1 MRRSVCW
8 GTLRRAAP
16 MPSRR
21 DRACTVTAP
30 APPVLEVPPPAPRA
44 PQAAE
49 VLAKLRALIAQALY
63 LTPDDIDDTAG
74 FMDLGLDS
82 ILAVEVAKSIN
93 DTFGTDL
100 QATRLF
106 DHPNVAALAAHLVE
120 RLSEGDEPAA
130 VAVDERLVEEVADF
144 VRARLAE
151 ALGIDAAEVASDQ
164 PLDSLGVS
172 PEIAA
177 RGAGRAEPALRRRA
191 RPGRACAAAAICA
204 RSFSWWPAGSARAPE
219 EPAAAEPVVRGT
231 RSCRPAARAGCCGA
245 GGHAARSPASSPIC
259 LFVEPDALD
268 PDLPLAELGLDI
280 VLATE
285 LADRLVYHF
294 GEDAPGPRAILTAP
308 GLRQLAAL
316 AGSPAGRAVTGAAA
330 CRRRAAAPA
339 RAADDEQKVA
349 VVGIACRYPGA
360 PDKDAFW
367 RLLVEGRSGIG
378 QVPAWRW
385 RQEEA
390 EARLQTPEQRS
401 AVRWGGF
408 IDGIDRFDPLF
419 FNLSPRDAA
428 LMDPQQRLFLEEAW
442 HAFEDAG
449 LTREQ
454 LQGSRCGVFIGVGQG
469 DYSRLLP
476 EDDDRLTGQLL
487 LGNTCSILTSRI
499 SYLLDLKG
507 PSVALDT
514 ACSSSLV
521 AADMGMRAIREGR
534 CDTALVGGINLMT
547 TPQMLVMTAASG
559 MLAPDGRCKTFDDR
573 ADGFVAGEGIGLLVL
588 KRLDRARR
596 DGDRIYGIVRASGTN
611 QDGKTSGITAPNAK
625 AQEALEVE
633 VWEGAGIDPAG
644 LGLIEA
650 HGTGTRLGD
659 PIEIDA
665 LSRAFKRVASRP
677 SRCAI
682 GSVKTNIG
690 HTLAAAGAAGLIKA
704 LLALHHRTIPPSL
717 HYERPNRH
725 IDFEATPFR
734 VATRAEPW
742 RERRLAAVSS
752 FGFSGTNAHLV
763 IEGVEAPPAAAP
775 ASGKPQLLLVSARD
789 EESLGRQAARLAAG
803 LAQDRPR
810 LEDVAHTL
818 GCRRT
823 HHEWRAAI
831 VASSLD
837 EALAALRALAE
848 GRTHPSVVGP
858 RKVLRASE
866 APSGASGL
874 RAAAESWAAG
884 GPVPR
889 ALLGEGR
896 FVDLP
901 LTAFARLRCWPER
914 PASRRGAAI
923 SGSRPRIR

>member
-1 MRRSVCW
+1 M
-8 GTLRRAAP
+8 
-16 MPSRR
+16 
-21 DRACTVTAP
+21 TAP
-30 APPVLEVPPPAPRA
+30 PPPVLEVPPPAPRA

-49 VLAKLRALIAQALY
+49 VLTKLRALIAQALY

-93 DTFGTDL
+93 DAFGTDL

-130 VAVDERLVEEVADF
+130 VAVDGRLAEEVADF

-151 ALGIDAAEVASDQ
+151 ALGIDAMEVATDQ
-164 PLDSLGVS
+164 PLDGLGVS

-177 RGAGRAEPALRRRA
+177 RALDALNRRFGVALDLGELGRCRDLRAVILMVASRI
-191 RPGRACAAAAICA
+191 GQAAD
-204 RSFSWWPAGSARAPE
+204 
-219 EPAAAEPVVRGT
+219 EPAAAEPVFAVPALPPQPA
-231 RSCRPAARAGCCGA
+231 PAAAVP
-245 GGHAARSPASSPIC
+245 AAMPLVARELADL

-308 GLRQLAAL
+308 GLRHLAASL
-316 AGSPAGRAVTGAAA
+316 GRPLLQPSPEPQPVVAEPPLRESWA
-330 CRRRAAAPA
+330 
-339 RAADDEQKVA
+339 DEQKVA

-360 PDKDAFW
+360 ADKDAFW

-390 EARLQTPEQRS
+390 QARLQTPEQQS

-449 LTREQ
+449 LTRDQ
-454 LQGSRCGVFIGVGQG
+454 LQGSRCGVFVGVGQG

-507 PSVALDT
+507 PSIALDT

-521 AADMGMRAIREGR
+521 AADMGVRAIREGC
-534 CDTALVGGINLMT
+534 CDTALVGGINLMA

-596 DGDRIYGIVRASGTN
+596 DGERIYGVVRATGTN

-625 AQEALEVE
+625 AQEALEIE

-690 HTLAAAGAAGLIKA
+690 HTLAAAGAAGLIKT

-734 VATRAEPW
+734 VATQAEPW

-789 EESLGRQAARLAAG
+789 EESSWAPSCAPGGGPSQGSAAARGRGPHAG
-803 LAQDRPR
+803 LPPHTSRMARCHRRQLARRGAGGASRPGR
-810 LEDVAHTL
+810 GPDASVGRWATEGAACEQRTVGSLWLASGGREL
-818 GCRRT
+818 GCRRA
-823 HHEWRAAI
+823 RSAGPAGRG
-831 VASSLD
+831 ALRR
-837 EALAALRALAE
+837 LAADRLR
-848 GRTHPSVVGP
+848 PP
-858 RKVLRASE
+858 
-866 APSGASGL
+866 
-874 RAAAESWAAG
+874 
-884 GPVPR
+884 
-889 ALLGEGR
+889 ALLAGKAG
-896 FVDLP
+896 
-901 LTAFARLRCWPER
+901 
-914 PASRRGAAI
+914 SRRGGLYPAR
-923 SGSRPRIR
+923 G